1 MSTIFVEAFGKLPPN
16 GDIDAKEEDLYS
28 VFNSRAE
35 MMGLSTTALPR
46 PECPLLWGM
55 NEAELTEDSSGKL
68 IEDPSGRIGYVQV
81 GTMFNIIGV
90 LVPLLQ
96 CFDDALRRFGTVEL
110 TGIQVTAGNL
120 ETYTQFGITELN
132 WFNIRRDL
140 RAQALVTCGQEL
152 LGAGNTADLAAELS
166 RWRGT
171 FRYGTAI
178 QAPDGSP
185 IATPAETPFIPVS
198 PNLDGL
204 GIPVVLPEWTASAA
218 AWAMGIVVE
227 VARARNHGARSLA
240 VRLTRAS

>member
-35 MMGLSTTALPR
+35 MMGLSTTAVPR
-46 PECPLLWGM
+46 LECPLLWEM
-55 NEAELTEDSSGKL
+55 NEAELTEDT
-68 IEDPSGRIGYVQV
+68 SGRIGYVQIQTV
-81 GTMFNIIGV
+81 FNIIGV

-110 TGIQVTAGNL
+110 TGLQVTAGNL
-120 ETYTQFGITELN
+120 EPFTQFGITELN
-132 WFNIRRDL
+132 WFNIQRDL

-152 LGAGNTADLAAELS
+152 LGFGNTADLAAELS
-166 RWRGT
+166 RWRGS

-178 QAPDGSP
+178 QSPDGSP
-185 IATPAETPFIPVS
+185 IAAPAETPFIPVS

-204 GIPVVLPEWTASAA
+204 CIPVVLPQWTASAA
-218 AWAMGIVVE
+218 AWAIAIVVE
-227 VARARNHGARSLA
+227 VARAKNHGARSLA